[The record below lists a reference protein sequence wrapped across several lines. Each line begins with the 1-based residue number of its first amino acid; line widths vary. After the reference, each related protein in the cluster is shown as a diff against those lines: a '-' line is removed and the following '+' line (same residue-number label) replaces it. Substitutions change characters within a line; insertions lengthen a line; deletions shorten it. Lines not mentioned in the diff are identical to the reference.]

1 MERQIEISSLDL
13 RFESYRL
20 KNRAVENKLLTSIS
34 ESGIHEAL
42 QGIDVDDNLILIDG
56 FKRYRCAKKLNI
68 EIVPYHSLSDNEAFG
83 IIRFMRYSNVE
94 RLNMLEEARLINE
107 LINIHKMSVSDIALH
122 LGKSKSWV
130 SMRNGMIEDI
140 SEKIM
145 DKIFADKFPAY
156 SFMHTLRPFMRINN
170 KKIEEIEEFVD
181 LVSGKRL
188 SIREIGRLANG
199 YFNGSKDLKEQIKKG
214 NIPWSLAQ
222 MKKKK
227 LKNDSI
233 TEEEKEMLKT
243 LEILQQYIQKS
254 IMKSNGGRFHSKS
267 FFVQANILSEGIL
280 KQIEILSKTMKVF
293 YDRTRQT

>member
-1 MERQIEISSLDL
+1 MEKQIEISSLDL

-20 KNRAVENKLLTSIS
+20 KNRVVENKLLTSIS

-83 IIRFMRYSNVE
+83 IIRFIRYSNVE

-107 LINIHKMSVSDIALH
+107 LINIYKMSVSDIALH
-122 LGKSKSWV
+122 IGKSKSWV

-140 SEKIM
+140 SETIM

-156 SFMHTLRPFMRINN
+156 SFMHTLRPFIRINN
-170 KKIEEIEEFVD
+170 KKIEEIEEFVN
-181 LVSGKRL
+181 LVSGKGL
-188 SIREIGRLANG
+188 SIREIDRLANG
-199 YFNGSKDLKEQIKKG
+199 YFNGSKNLKEQIKKG
-214 NIPWSLAQ
+214 NIPWGLAQ

-227 LKNDSI
+227 LKRNAI
-233 TEEEKEMLKT
+233 TEEEKEMLKI

-254 IMKSNGGRFHSKS
+254 IMKSNDDRFHNKS
-267 FFVQANILSEGIL
+267 FFVQVNILSEGIL
-280 KQIEILSKTMKVF
+280 KQIEILSKTMKDF